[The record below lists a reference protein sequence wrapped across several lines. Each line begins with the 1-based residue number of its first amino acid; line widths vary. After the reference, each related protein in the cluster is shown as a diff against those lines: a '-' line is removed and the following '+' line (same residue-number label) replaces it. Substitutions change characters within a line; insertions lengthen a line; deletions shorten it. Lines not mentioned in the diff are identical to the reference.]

1 MGACRTGAARA
12 PSSRGGEGR
21 AARRGLCEEGQ
32 RPAHRSRQAPALNT
46 LRWSRRKT
54 HGFANRVWGAL
65 TRFRVRGGHVVV
77 ESCARPDDLEELI
90 LGLVAA
96 GRAAIRHC
104 ARATRRARAA
114 GRRRRRRTTRPRAT
128 SEDGSAEATR
138 PVGQPASCSAS
149 RLTIDFVHPTGA
161 YPGARSGYR
170 RCGRLCGPWQL
181 LCAPPDLSRTS
192 ASRRRSPQRRSVPAR
207 TPQSRTSCRLLAPR
221 GLILTRPS
229 TGSAAHGLV
238 PLSPGPV
245 SSRART

>member
-1 MGACRTGAARA
+1 MVAPDRTRRPRHRPQRGEPAPAPADGEGAELPRRRASCRARA
-12 PSSRGGEGR
+12 FLDVALDR
-21 AARRGLCEEGQ
+21 ARPPCEEGQ

-138 PVGQPASCSAS
+138 PVGQPGSCSAS

-161 YPGARSGYR
+161 YPGA
-170 RCGRLCGPWQL
+170 
-181 LCAPPDLSRTS
+181 T
-192 ASRRRSPQRRSVPAR
+192 
-207 TPQSRTSCRLLAPR
+207 
-221 GLILTRPS
+221 
-229 TGSAAHGLV
+229 
-238 PLSPGPV
+238 
-245 SSRART
+245 